1 MSRKILVT
9 FGDSCTYGDGLQDCL
24 PPKMPN
30 PSKFAWPTLLA
41 SQMDYDL
48 VNLSKPGASNKQISH
63 TILSTKL
70 PDNVIIIVGW
80 SFYNRTCI
88 IKKHSVEQIGIWQDS
103 KASKS
108 FFKHLHDDYD
118 MHMDFYM
125 RANLIKNYLDNL
137 GIENYHWRVEEIL
150 QEQQP
155 RWNSVKFL
163 DFDYHKLQKKYPL
176 ALDNMHPGPEAH
188 KKLAETFEEIIT
200 RTRSSVG

>member
-1 MSRKILVT
+1 
-9 FGDSCTYGDGLQDCL
+9 
-24 PPKMPN
+24 
-30 PSKFAWPTLLA
+30 
-41 SQMDYDL
+41 
-48 VNLSKPGASNKQISH
+48 
-63 TILSTKL
+63 
-70 PDNVIIIVGW
+70 
-80 SFYNRTCI
+80 
-88 IKKHSVEQIGIWQDS
+88 
-103 KASKS
+103 
-108 FFKHLHDDYD
+108 

-125 RANLIKNYLDNL
+125 RANLIKNHLDNL
-137 GIENYHWRVEEIL
+137 GRENYHWRVEEIL